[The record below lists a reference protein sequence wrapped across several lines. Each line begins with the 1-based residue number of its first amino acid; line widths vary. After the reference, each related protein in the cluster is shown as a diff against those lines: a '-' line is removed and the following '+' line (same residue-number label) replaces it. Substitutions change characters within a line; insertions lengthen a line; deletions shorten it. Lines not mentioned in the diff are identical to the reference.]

1 MSHLAMRAAS
11 IASTREPVVP
21 VVPALDMAP
30 SGRLPYTV
38 TAQAADDPADVAQG
52 LILAGLDE
60 AATATTPKRR
70 ADGELTALV
79 GHTMRAVRAM
89 AAQYQADGRNVA
101 WALDDALMSG
111 GALAEVLD
119 DAIRNVLNELA
130 DRDGRS

>member
-1 MSHLAMRAAS
+1 MAQLVP
-11 IASTREPVVP
+11 TREPVVP
-21 VVPALDMAP
+21 SVPALDLAP
-30 SGRLPYTV
+30 SGRLPYAV
-38 TAQAADDPADVAQG
+38 TTPAAEDPTDVAQG

-60 AATATTPKRR
+60 AATATTPKGR
-70 ADGELTALV
+70 ANGELTALV

-101 WALDDALMSG
+101 WGLDDALMPG

-130 DRDGRS
+130 DQDGTTE